1 MNELKIGASLSSS
14 LERVFICGKFLFW
27 SSVSFFLPDS
37 QPPLP
42 QPDRSDVLPYRLK
55 CGFPPHLRV
64 DFFLLFVFFGFSFF
78 SFSRVSRFD
87 GEMERDSVYLRCPY
101 FSCSLVAFVWLCML
115 VLALLCS
122 KFVLIASFCFGRI
135 RGASSPLL
143 FWILKPY
150 F

>member
-1 MNELKIGASLSSS
+1 MNELKIGVSPSSS

-27 SSVSFFLPDS
+27 SSVSFLPDS

-64 DFFLLFVFFGFSFF
+64 DFFLLFVFLVLVSFRFLGLVDSTVKWRGILFIYVALIFLVVWQLLFGFACYFWRS
-78 SFSRVSRFD
+78 
-87 GEMERDSVYLRCPY
+87 SVPNL
-101 FSCSLVAFVWLCML
+101 SSLHHL
-115 VLALLCS
+115 
-122 KFVLIASFCFGRI
+122 CFGRI

-143 FWILKPY
+143 FWILKHD